1 MGLREPRRPT
11 FLSPKAWRIVRSYG
25 LLVLVAIGFLIL
37 ALTVTS
43 VDEPVSPDT
52 GFGATQTEART

>member
-43 VDEPVSPDT
+43 VDEPASPDS
-52 GFGATQTEART
+52 GLGATQTEART

>member
-1 MGLREPRRPT
+1 MGLREPRRLT

-37 ALTVTS
+37 VLTVTS
-43 VDEPVSPDT
+43 VDEPAPAGSL
-52 GFGATQTEART
+52 GLGAILMPT